1 MNLLQFY
8 TLSSLNLDVARNI
21 SKAFLDPTIILLK
34 YAGKHVP
41 YLPHPA
47 KWTAAFQYG
56 ATCAWKPV
64 ALLTG
69 AAGTRSTEIS
79 AGRSSANTQNITAS
93 LQQSPKTPV
102 QGYLCT
108 ARVLRHQK
116 MVIFYNKKMHFGR
129 KVWGEVC
136 EDVQGELAKMRSDK
150 RDYDTFRRASLWIE
164 QIGQRMSC
172 CSASSCMKN
181 CFPRDNRVK
190 NIKHGSSIKYRRNIK
205 YRPYPDRKEWW
216 SLGSYEAKVFCRIL
230 IAFCT
235 YCCVFRVEKK
245 PQTQPNKHC
254 LRLGWDSGNLSSAS
268 FLAFVWH
275 LWSYVYHCEQ
285 RPSLLPL
292 LSPLLLTWHLKLL
305 KL

>member
-1 MNLLQFY
+1 MLGN
-8 TLSSLNLDVARNI
+8 TCPT
-21 SKAFLDPTIILLK
+21 FL
-34 YAGKHVP
+34 
-41 YLPHPA
+41 HPA

-69 AAGTRSTEIS
+69 AARTRSTEIS

-93 LQQSPKTPV
+93 SQQTPRTPV

-108 ARVLRHQK
+108 ARVLRHQEK
-116 MVIFYNKKMHFGR
+116 VLCYFPQLKKTTLRGR
-129 KVWGEVC
+129 FEVKFMQMY
-136 EDVQGELAKMRSDK
+136 EGELANMRSDK
-150 RDYDTFRRASLWIE
+150 RDCDTFRRASLWIE

-181 CFPRDNRVK
+181 CFPQNNRVK
-190 NIKHGSSIKYRRNIK
+190 NIKYRTNIKCRRNIK
-205 YRPYPDRKEWW
+205 YRPYPGCKEWW
-216 SLGSYEAKVFCRIL
+216 SLGSFTRAKVFCRIL